1 MLRADTARQPGAD
14 SRAEEV
20 AAQHKNMQRRRALA
34 AVVCVCA
41 ATSTAALAAP
51 RRRCESAKPDAARR
65 RCETEEDA
73 PSALRRA
80 QLAAAAAAALPAKP
94 ASAAPPAPEVATDRK
109 GVPISKA
116 TWEASHTPGA
126 ADLVAGLGGEP
137 TLLLSGENGALEPF
151 ALQAEC
157 THLGCLVGPW
167 NPLSQRFV
175 CPCHGS
181 EYKRDGSVA
190 RGPAP
195 KPLKLAKVG
204 TDDKGQVVLEKWTD
218 QDFRENV

>member
-1 MLRADTARQPGAD
+1 MLRADIRLDAATAEPTRSQF
-14 SRAEEV
+14 
-20 AAQHKNMQRRRALA
+20 QHNNMQRRRRIV
-34 AVVCVCA
+34 AVLCVCA
-41 ATSTAALAAP
+41 ATPTAALAAP
-51 RRRCESAKPDAARR
+51 RRRCESAKP
-65 RCETEEDA
+65 EDA

-137 TLLLSGENGALEPF
+137 TLLLSGETGALEPF

>member
-1 MLRADTARQPGAD
+1 MG
-14 SRAEEV
+14 
-20 AAQHKNMQRRRALA
+20 
-34 AVVCVCA
+34 
-41 ATSTAALAAP
+41 
-51 RRRCESAKPDAARR
+51 
-65 RCETEEDA
+65 
-73 PSALRRA
+73 
-80 QLAAAAAAALPAKP
+80 AAAALLPAARG
-94 ASAAPPAPEVATDRK
+94 ASAAKPPKPIEVTDRD
-109 GVPISKA
+109 GVRVTEEKWLKVAAA
-116 TWEASHTPGA
+116 TP
-126 ADLVAGLGGEP
+126 DLVLGLDGEP
-137 TLLLSGENGALEPF
+137 YFLLTRPSAEADAPADARELLPYALR
-151 ALQAEC
+151 AEC

-204 TDDKGQVVLEKWTD
+204 IDEQGQVVLEKWTE

>member
-1 MLRADTARQPGAD
+1 
-14 SRAEEV
+14 
-20 AAQHKNMQRRRALA
+20 MQRRRRIV
-34 AVVCVCA
+34 AVICVCA

-51 RRRCESAKPDAARR
+51 RRRCESVKP
-65 RCETEEDA
+65 EDA

-195 KPLKLAKVG
+195 KPLKLAKV
-204 TDDKGQVVLEKWTD
+204 DVDEKGQVVLEKWTD

>member
-1 MLRADTARQPGAD
+1 MLRADTETHSPRD

-20 AAQHKNMQRRRALA
+20 AAQHKNMQRRRAVA
-34 AVVCVCA
+34 AVICVCA
-41 ATSTAALAAP
+41 ATPTAALAAP
-51 RRRCESAKPDAARR
+51 RRRCESAKP
-65 RCETEEDA
+65 EDA

-195 KPLKLAKVG
+195 RPLKLAKVG
-204 TDDKGQVVLEKWTD
+204 TDEQGQVVLEKWTD

>member
-1 MLRADTARQPGAD
+1 
-14 SRAEEV
+14 
-20 AAQHKNMQRRRALA
+20 MQRRRRIV
-34 AVVCVCA
+34 AVICLCA
-41 ATSTAALAAP
+41 TTSTAALAAP
-51 RRRCESAKPDAARR
+51 RRCEPAKPDAARR
-65 RCETEEDA
+65 GREPAAPEDA
-73 PSALRRA
+73 DSAL
-80 QLAAAAAAALPAKP
+80 AAPRHGNESIIKTDRVAARLRCYGRAAAALPAP
-94 ASAAPPAPEVATDRK
+94 AKAAQPEVATDRK
-109 GVPISKA
+109 GVPIAKA
-116 TWEASHTPGA
+116 AWEASHTPGA

-204 TDDKGQVVLEKWTD
+204 IDEQGQVVLEKWTEA
-218 QDFRENV
+218 DFRENV

>member
-1 MLRADTARQPGAD
+1 
-14 SRAEEV
+14 
-20 AAQHKNMQRRRALA
+20 MQRRRRIV
-34 AVVCVCA
+34 AVICVCA

-51 RRRCESAKPDAARR
+51 RRRCEPAKPDAARR
-65 RCETEEDA
+65 CEPATPEDA

-137 TLLLSGENGALEPF
+137 TLLLSGETGALEPF

-204 TDDKGQVVLEKWTD
+204 VDEQGQVVLEKWTE

>member
-1 MLRADTARQPGAD
+1 
-14 SRAEEV
+14 
-20 AAQHKNMQRRRALA
+20 MQRRRRIT
-34 AVVCVCA
+34 AVICCVCA

-65 RCETEEDA
+65 CEPATPEDA

-80 QLAAAAAAALPAKP
+80 QLAVAAAAALPAKP
-94 ASAAPPAPEVATDRK
+94 ASAGPPAPEVATDRK

-137 TLLLSGENGALEPF
+137 TLLLSGETGALEPF

>member
-1 MLRADTARQPGAD
+1 
-14 SRAEEV
+14 
-20 AAQHKNMQRRRALA
+20 MQRRRRIT
-34 AVVCVCA
+34 AVICCVCA

-51 RRRCESAKPDAARR
+51 RRRCDAGKPDAARR
-65 RCETEEDA
+65 CEPATPEDA

-80 QLAAAAAAALPAKP
+80 QLAVAAAAALPAKP
-94 ASAAPPAPEVATDRK
+94 ASAGPPAPEVATDRK

-137 TLLLSGENGALEPF
+137 TLLLSGETGALEPF